1 MWHFKKNRM
10 QSNTRLFRVLIVF
23 GLIFGTVSCSNSGKS
38 KSSDA
43 DTLNSE
49 QKQKEKVVNDVKKV
63 MYSLPSP
70 VETSLLMKK
79 AGARYDAALLNPT
92 TNFNKYNTDKQ
103 KALNL
108 GIYGADLSYA
118 SIFEQD
124 QTIMQYMQVS
134 KKMAIGLDLLQAI
147 DQSIIDRLEA
157 NHDNRDSVIRII
169 SETFLNSNS
178 TLKEDNRPEIA
189 AMILAGGWV
198 EGLYLATQ
206 LTNDVKKDK
215 ELVERIVEQKLSFG
229 EMEKLLGQYIENPDI
244 AEVVNKLQPI
254 SKAFNSIEIVK
265 SSIEVVDNEATNQS
279 VLKSTQKINI
289 TQAQYNNLKAEA
301 AKLRNSFV
309 Q

>member
-1 MWHFKKNRM
+1 M
-10 QSNTRLFRVLIVF
+10 QSKTKQFRLLFVF
-23 GLIFGTVSCSNSGKS
+23 ALIFGIVSCSNSNKS
-38 KSSDA
+38 KSSNA
-43 DTLNSE
+43 DEMNHE
-49 QKQKEKVVNDVKKV
+49 QKLKEKVVSDVKKV

-70 VETSLLMKK
+70 VETSLLLKK
-79 AGARYDAALLNPT
+79 AGAGYNEALLNPT

-108 GIYGADLSYA
+108 GVYGADLSYA

-157 NHDNRDSVIRII
+157 NHDNRDSVLRII

-178 TLKEDNRPEIA
+178 TLKEDDRPEIA

-206 LTNDVKKDK
+206 LTKDVKKDK
-215 ELVERIVEQKLSFG
+215 DLIERIVEQKLSFV
-229 EMEKLLGQYIENPDI
+229 EMEKLLGEYVENPDI
-244 AEVVNKLQPI
+244 ASIVNQLKPI
-254 SKAFNSIEIVK
+254 SEAFSSIVIVK
-265 SSIEVVDNEATNQS
+265 SAIQVVDNEATSQT

-289 TQAQYNNLKAEA
+289 TQAQYDNLKSKV